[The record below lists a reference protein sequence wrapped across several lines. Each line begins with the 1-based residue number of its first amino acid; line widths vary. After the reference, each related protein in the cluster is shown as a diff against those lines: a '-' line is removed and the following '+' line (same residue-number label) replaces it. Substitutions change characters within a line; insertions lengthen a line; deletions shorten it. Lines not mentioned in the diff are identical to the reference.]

1 MENSQNFFRVH
12 EIFRGYMKI
21 IECEFEEVKWQM
33 NADMVYKGIV

>member
-1 MENSQNFFRVH
+1 MEDSQNFFGSY
-12 EIFRGYMKI
+12 EIFFNCMKI